1 MSRHFLRTDDLA
13 PPGQASVLDLA
24 ASRRHAQ
31 ALPAW
36 LPERAA

>member
-1 MSRHFLRTDDLA
+1 MPRHFLRTDDLA
-13 PPGQASVLDLA
+13 PPEQARVPDLA
-24 ASRRHAQ
+24 ANRRYAQ